1 MGLQEVQ
8 DYRNSQKCRLY
19 APCIQKRVEFWILD
33 FILVEQDSAN
43 LLWCEQEYQNWV
55 KLQTFLLRKGQ
66 RLHKSITVVMFF
78 RL

>member
-8 DYRNSQKCRLY
+8 DYRNSQRCCLY
-19 APCIQKRVEFWILD
+19 APCIQKRVKFWILD
-33 FILVEQDSAN
+33 FILVEQNFTN

-66 RLHKSITVVMFF
+66 RLIKSITVVMFF